1 MREEN
6 RKKLVVLSGGGTGG
20 PSTVPLA
27 LGQALRL
34 KDQDINLIFIGSN
47 PSLEKKLF
55 AQIFKELNI
64 EYKTFPAGKWR
75 RYFAWQNFF
84 DIFRVFYAFILAYI
98 WFKKVKPDLLI
109 SAGSFAS
116 VPLAWAAKLRG
127 IKIVIHQQDLR
138 PGLANRLMA
147 KTADLIST
155 AFEQSVQDYGH
166 KAVWLG
172 NPLLQERSSQN
183 LSSQFL
189 QSLNLKKEEP
199 VLLLVGG
206 ASGAVAL
213 NKLLVEAL
221 SFLPPNWQIIHQT
234 GAGKTIDA
242 SRLNYYQFETLAH
255 EDFSALLSQADIVV
269 SRAGLGVLTELA
281 ALAKTVVLIP
291 MPQTHQED
299 NAQYFAL
306 KKAALYWS
314 QTELNGKV
322 LAQKL
327 ISLWQ
332 DQEQRRL
339 LQDNIKKIMPPQA
352 AVQGVSLIYELIY
365 ES

>member
-1 MREEN
+1 MSAEN
-6 RKKLVVLSGGGTGG
+6 RKKLVILSGGGTGG

-27 LGQALRL
+27 LGQALRR
-34 KDQDINLIFIGSN
+34 KDKDINFIFVGSN

-55 AQIFKELNI
+55 AQIFKELTI
-64 EYKTFPAGKWR
+64 EYKVFPAGKWR
-75 RYFAWQNFF
+75 RYFTWQNFF
-84 DIFRVFYAFILAYI
+84 DVFRVLYAFVLAYI
-98 WFKKVKPDLLI
+98 WFKKVKPDLFI

-155 AFEQSVQDYGH
+155 AFEQSVKDYGR
-166 KAVWLG
+166 KAIWLG
-172 NPLLQERSSQN
+172 NPLLQEQLSQD
-183 LSSQFL
+183 LSSQLL
-189 QSLNLKKEEP
+189 QELNLKKEEP

-206 ASGAVAL
+206 ASGAIAL

-221 SFLPPNWQIIHQT
+221 SFLPSNWQIIHQT
-234 GAGKTIDA
+234 GSGKTIA
-242 SRLNYYQFETLAH
+242 VSRLNYYQFETLAH
-255 EDFSALLSQADIVV
+255 EDFHALLNRADIVL
-269 SRAGLGVLTELA
+269 SRAGLGSLTEFS

-291 MPQTHQED
+291 MPQTHKED

-306 KKAALYWS
+306 KKAALYWP
-314 QTELNGKV
+314 QAELTGEV
-322 LAQKL
+322 LAHKL
-327 ISLWQ
+327 LSLWH
-332 DQEQRRL
+332 DKEQRRM
-339 LQDNIKKIMPPQA
+339 LQENIKQLMPLQA
-352 AVQGVSLIYELIY
+352 ATNGASLIYKLIY

>member
-1 MREEN
+1 MTEEN
-6 RKKLVVLSGGGTGG
+6 RKKIVILSGGGTGG

-27 LGQALRL
+27 LGQALRARD
-34 KDQDINLIFIGSN
+34 KDIKFIFVGSN
-47 PSLEKKLF
+47 AALEKKLF
-55 AQIFKELNI
+55 AQIFKELAI
-64 EYKTFPAGKWR
+64 EYKSFPAGKWR

-84 DIFRVFYAFILAYI
+84 DIFRVFYAFIAAYI
-98 WFKKVKPDLLI
+98 WLKKIKPDLLI

-127 IKIVIHQQDLR
+127 IKIMIHQQDLR

-147 KTADLIST
+147 KTADVIST
-155 AFEQSVQDYGH
+155 AFEQSVKDYGRQ
-166 KAVWLG
+166 AVCLG
-172 NPLLQERSSQN
+172 NPRLQERTDK
-183 LSSQFL
+183 LSAAPLL
-189 QSLNLKKEEP
+189 QKLNLNTEEP

-213 NKLLVEAL
+213 NQLLKEAL
-221 SFLPPNWQIIHQT
+221 PLLPPNWQIIHQT
-234 GAGKTIDA
+234 GIGKQIDV

-255 EDFSALLSQADIVV
+255 EDFSALLHRADIVI

-281 ALAKTVVLIP
+281 ALAKTAVLIP

-306 KKAALYWS
+306 KQAALYWL
-314 QTELNGKV
+314 QTELNGQV

-327 ISLWQ
+327 LSLWQ
-332 DQEQRRL
+332 DQAQRKL
-339 LQDNIKKIMPPQA
+339 LQENIKKIMPSQA
-352 AVQGVSLIYELIY
+352 AAQGASLIYKLIY